1 MVIIIN
7 ILLTIVNE
15 IKIKYII
22 VKIKKECMMLHSF
35 LYITQ
40 AIILEKSMSDN
51 FSFLIP
57 KIKSNGP
64 LSATKE

>member
-7 ILLTIVNE
+7 ISFTIVNE

-35 LYITQ
+35 LYTIQ
-40 AIILEKSMSDN
+40 AITLEKSMSDS
-51 FSFLIP
+51 FSSFIST
-57 KIKSNGP
+57 IKSNGP
-64 LSATKE
+64 LTATKE